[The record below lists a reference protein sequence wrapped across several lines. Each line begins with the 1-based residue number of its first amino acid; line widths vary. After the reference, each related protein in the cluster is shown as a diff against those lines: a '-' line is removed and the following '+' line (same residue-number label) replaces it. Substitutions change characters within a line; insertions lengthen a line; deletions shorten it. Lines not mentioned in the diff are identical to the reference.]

1 MREFRCKER
10 AVFSPVSPVRFCSL
24 PTLPYPTATTTLLS
38 TAAVQT
44 LGQQQQQQQLTVR
57 QLNEFSYRF
66 SLSLSFS
73 FLLFF
78 FRPCFAGLSL
88 HVYSLVRRGIGRQK
102 RQTNVC
108 APAPTAHT
116 HTLLTHWER
125 DCSLSAGEYSFFSL
139 FLLFGCLVFVV
150 VFFFFVV
157 LVVLVVSLLLS
168 SLFQF
173 APLQD
178 HTVSWFDCLCLLAGL
193 PFICHWPTK
202 SKDNHCTSTITLIQT
217 PNLI

>member
-44 LGQQQQQQQLTVR
+44 LGQQQQQQLTVR

-125 DCSLSAGEYSFFSL
+125 DCSLSAGEYSFSLFFSFSGASFSL
-139 FLLFGCLVFVV
+139 SSSSSSSSWSSWSFHSCCRLCFSLRHFRTTQSVGLTACACLLDCHSFAIG
-150 VFFFFVV
+150 
-157 LVVLVVSLLLS
+157 LLS
-168 SLFQF
+168 QRTTTALR
-173 APLQD
+173 P
-178 HTVSWFDCLCLLAGL
+178 
-193 PFICHWPTK
+193 
-202 SKDNHCTSTITLIQT
+202 
-217 PNLI
+217 